1 MASWK
6 ECRQAERKASAEENT
21 LLRLIFIFT
30 HLVVREAAPATDVSE
45 PTTVCTSPLCVSV
58 NLMSAD
64 IVAKGDEEEE
74 YQQVDAGGWKAQGL
88 RYVISSSRL
97 EQIFALES
105 PLPEDIPTS
114 AYSSE
119 GAIVRDEREGD
130 AR

>member
-1 MASWK
+1 M
-6 ECRQAERKASAEENT
+6 
-21 LLRLIFIFT
+21 
-30 HLVVREAAPATDVSE
+30 VREAAPATDVSE
-45 PTTVCTSPLCVSV
+45 PTTVCISPLCVSV

-64 IVAKGDEEEE
+64 VVAKGDEEEE